1 VRRGTR
7 LPLLMF
13 DFLET
18 KPFVAACIG
27 AAVLALCYLAG
38 IDDWR
43 RVALPVAVAIG
54 FYLMFRDEAT

>member
-1 VRRGTR
+1 
-7 LPLLMF
+7 MF

-18 KPFVAACIG
+18 KPFVAACVG
-27 AAVLALCYLAG
+27 AAVLALCDLAG

-43 RVALPVAVAIG
+43 LVALPVAVAIG